1 MIDID
6 DDTKFAYTDG
16 RFGTVRAGKCDC
28 VGHRGPCPFLRVLPT
43 DTSPSYYA
51 AIMSRQTTLSWKPMH
66 KLHNLLQVNFQIR
79 LCGKSLMC
87 SGIAHVTF
95 FIFRLK
101 KRGLFYSFIWN
112 SRLSL
117 KMEREVESQ
126 YTSVELFYHC

>member
-1 MIDID
+1 ME
-6 DDTKFAYTDG
+6 A
-16 RFGTVRAGKCDC
+16 
-28 VGHRGPCPFLRVLPT
+28 
-43 DTSPSYYA
+43 
-51 AIMSRQTTLSWKPMH
+51 H

-87 SGIAHVTF
+87 NGIAHETF

-126 YTSVELFYHC
+126 YTSVELFYH